1 VRLECSLDAT
11 ALGEKAACDFY
22 KNYTTKMS
30 FSHKSNSQENGIDV
44 IAYDENVRAQIIVH
58 ESKNHHDNSFSLGK
72 NQMTQNWVYGYLF
85 RMYQEFLKETSCILQ
100 TEQCRLPKSQ
110 YNHIK
115 NVLLNILNEEY
126 LDDLRKIIKWKNKK
140 KISSKEKQNI
150 IQKTNNILRKDIS
163 KMLLADYKAFFI
175 DDLEIRPGGNSIVY
189 CKLPTIEEHG
199 FENNFEAP
207 TYYIHRDLSTTFK
220 QMGVP
225 PKPNG

>member
-1 VRLECSLDAT
+1 
-11 ALGEKAACDFY
+11 
-22 KNYTTKMS
+22 
-30 FSHKSNSQENGIDV
+30 
-44 IAYDENVRAQIIVH
+44 
-58 ESKNHHDNSFSLGK
+58 
-72 NQMTQNWVYGYLF
+72 
-85 RMYQEFLKETSCILQ
+85 
-100 TEQCRLPKSQ
+100 
-110 YNHIK
+110 
-115 NVLLNILNEEY
+115 